1 MPMSTTKRIDRSK
14 LTGWGFRADISCNR
28 AMRVHNDP
36 IRCWSRWME
45 IRQKIKRNLHTA
57 SIDSMMKMGNPKKN
71 LDPSYT
77 PRAVHGF
84 CAFETVL
91 GIQTKI

>member
-1 MPMSTTKRIDRSK
+1 
-14 LTGWGFRADISCNR
+14 
-28 AMRVHNDP
+28 
-36 IRCWSRWME
+36 ME
-45 IRQKIKRNLHTA
+45 IRQKIKQNLHTA